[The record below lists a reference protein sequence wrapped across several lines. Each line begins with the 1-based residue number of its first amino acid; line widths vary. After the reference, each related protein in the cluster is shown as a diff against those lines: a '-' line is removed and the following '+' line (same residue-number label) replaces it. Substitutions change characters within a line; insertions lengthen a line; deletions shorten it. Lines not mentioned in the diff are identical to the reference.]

1 MIILYFLKKRK
12 NYTFSEKK
20 MTNKLR
26 TNINLLY
33 ILFSFIL
40 LLIYYMEYKINL
52 SSYINLFNS
61 HTRYDLC
68 CLYFINKYLIKLY
81 FHAKHFSIDILKRV
95 NIVFK
100 NCISKFKLNL
110 ITKTR
115 T

>member
-1 MIILYFLKKRK
+1 
-12 NYTFSEKK
+12 
-20 MTNKLR
+20 
-26 TNINLLY
+26 
-33 ILFSFIL
+33 
-40 LLIYYMEYKINL
+40 MEYKINL